1 MPLDGVAFSQLDWLI
16 CNTIWPWFEFL
27 YYFLEPKDQNIY
39 MKKLFKTA
47 EKKHTTFVSLLS
59 RDNKFLLITFLC
71 QQRTIFFDYNR
82 TCRNEKVTRTCEK
95 AISTELYIC
104 IKNIQTAVLLILEMT
119 STEKLTFPSEFQNLS
134 RMTRFWKRVF
144 WCWQGNSVFG
154 FKNQSD
160 FLR

>member
-1 MPLDGVAFSQLDWLI
+1 
-16 CNTIWPWFEFL
+16 
-27 YYFLEPKDQNIY
+27 

-47 EKKHTTFVSLLS
+47 EKKHTTFVILLS

-71 QQRTIFFDYNR
+71 QQRTIVFDYNR

-119 STEKLTFPSEFQNLS
+119 TTEKLMFPSEFQNLS
-134 RMTRFWKRVF
+134 RMTRFWKWFFGADKVTVF
-144 WCWQGNSVFG
+144 LA
-154 FKNQSD
+154 
-160 FLR
+160 LRTSQIFYGKIPHPFSCLLEKKIQL